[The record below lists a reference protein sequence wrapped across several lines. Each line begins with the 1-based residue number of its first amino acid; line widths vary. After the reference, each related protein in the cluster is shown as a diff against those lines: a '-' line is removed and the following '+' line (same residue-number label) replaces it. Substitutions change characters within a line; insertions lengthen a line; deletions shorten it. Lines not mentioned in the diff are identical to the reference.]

1 MEVFT
6 TLRYQTTYRGDMR
19 LLKSWS
25 LRVWFVFV
33 FAFAVVFPI
42 SLNDGEIQMA
52 DGFQV
57 YLACSALVAITGAV
71 ALNLLMGYAGQ
82 ISLGNAAF
90 LAIGAITAHVF
101 GVRLHVPFLLV
112 VPLALVAGLLVGA
125 AVGLPSLRIRGLYLL
140 LATMA
145 LHFIVNYILLRY
157 QLAVAGVAGLVY
169 PHPQFDGFVLRGDRQ
184 WYYVFLGL
192 ALGSCLFVKNLSRHA
207 EGRALIAVRDQDV
220 AAMVL
225 GINVARSKVLAFA
238 VSSGIICVL
247 GALTAYWL
255 GTITN
260 ENFPLS
266 LAIDYAVM
274 IIIGGLGSVTGAV
287 LGAFFVTLLPTL
299 IEQVVQ
305 AAATSLPVFSQFV
318 GAKGTLFNTIVYG
331 LLIVIFLIVKP
342 EGLAG
347 IWADIKRFFIQWP
360 YSY

>member
-1 MEVFT
+1 MAVLSS
-6 TLRYQTTYRGDMR
+6 LRYQTTYRGDLR

-25 LRVWFVFV
+25 MRVWFVFL
-33 FAFAVVFPI
+33 FAFALVFPI
-42 SLNDGEIQMA
+42 SLNDGDTQIA

-57 YLACSALVAITGAV
+57 YLACSALLAITGAV
-71 ALNLLMGYAGQ
+71 ALNLLTGYTGQ

-90 LAIGAITAHVF
+90 LAIGAMAAHIL
-101 GVRLHVPFLLV
+101 GVRLHIPFV
-112 VPLALVAGLLVGA
+112 IVIPLALVVGMAVGA
-125 AVGLPSLRIRGLYLL
+125 VVGLPSLRVRGLYLL

-157 QLAVAGVAGLVY
+157 QLAAASVAGLVY
-169 PHPQFDGFVLRGDRQ
+169 PHPKFGGFVLKTDRQ
-184 WYYVFLGL
+184 WYYVFLAL
-192 ALGSCLFVKNLSRHA
+192 AVFSCLFVKNLSRHA

-225 GINVARSKVLAFA
+225 GVNVARSKVLAFA
-238 VSSGIICVL
+238 VSSGIICML

-255 GTITN
+255 GNITN
-260 ENFPLS
+260 DNFPLS
-266 LAIDYAVM
+266 LAIDYTVM

-299 IEQVVQ
+299 IQQVVQ
-305 AAATSLPVFSQFV
+305 AAASSVPAFSQFT
-318 GAKGTLFNTIVYG
+318 GAKGAVFNTIAYG
-331 LLIVIFLIVKP
+331 VLIVVFLIVKP

-347 IWADIKRFFIQWP
+347 IWADVKRFFVKWP